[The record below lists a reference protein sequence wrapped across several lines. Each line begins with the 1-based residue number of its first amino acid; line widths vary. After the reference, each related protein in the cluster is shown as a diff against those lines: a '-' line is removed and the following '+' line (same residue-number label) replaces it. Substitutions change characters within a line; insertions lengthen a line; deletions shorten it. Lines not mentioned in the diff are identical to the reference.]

1 MRAER
6 MRIMEKRRVVITGIG
21 AVTPVG
27 NTAPESWQA
36 VKDGVCGVAPI
47 TLYDHSSQK
56 VSLAAEVKNFD
67 PTVALDKK
75 EAKRM
80 DRFTQFAV
88 TAAVEAVQ
96 DSGLNLEQEN
106 TARCGVSVSSGIGG
120 IATIQSSCE
129 AGNVRGFDKVSPFFI
144 PMSITNLAAG
154 HIAIRLG
161 LHGMCI
167 CPVAACAGG
176 SNAVGDAFRHIR
188 DGYAEVMLSG
198 GAEASITPLAMGG
211 FTSMS
216 ALTTAEDPK
225 RASIPFDAERS
236 GFVMGEGAAIL
247 VLEELGHA
255 QARGAKIYGE
265 IVGYG
270 ATCDAY
276 HITAPDP
283 HGTWSAA
290 CIQQALEDA
299 GMTPAEVDYV
309 NAHGTSTPLND
320 SGETAA
326 LHQVFGEHAKKL
338 MVSSTKSMTG
348 HLLGASGAVEAM
360 FSVLALK
367 DGFVPATIN
376 YQVPDPACDLDIVPN
391 EGRKADIKVAIS
403 DSLGFG
409 GHNTCLVF
417 QKWEG

>member
-1 MRAER
+1 
-6 MRIMEKRRVVITGIG
+6 MEKRRVVITGIG
-21 AVTPVG
+21 AVTPLG

-36 VKDGVCGVAPI
+36 VKDGVCGIAPI
-47 TLYDHSSQK
+47 TLYDHSNQK

-88 TAAVEAVQ
+88 TAAVEAVK
-96 DSGLNLEQEN
+96 DSGLDLEQED
-106 TARCGVSVSSGIGG
+106 TSRCGVSVSSGIGG

-216 ALTTAEDPK
+216 ALTTASDPN

-247 VLEELGHA
+247 VLEELDHA
-255 QARGAKIYGE
+255 LARNAKIYGE
-265 IVGYG
+265 VVGYG

-283 HGTWSAA
+283 KGTWSAA
-290 CIQQALEDA
+290 CIQQALADA
-299 GMTPAEVDYV
+299 DMTPEQVDYV

-326 LHQVFGEHAKKL
+326 IHQVFGDHAKNL

-391 EGRKADIKVAIS
+391 EGRQADIKVAIS

>member
-1 MRAER
+1 
-6 MRIMEKRRVVITGIG
+6 MEKRRVVITGIG

-27 NTAPESWQA
+27 NTASDSWQA
-36 VKDGVCGVAPI
+36 VKDGVCGIAPI
-47 TLYDHSSQK
+47 TLYDHSNQK

-96 DSGLNLEQEN
+96 DSGLNLEQED

-129 AGNVRGFDKVSPFFI
+129 AGNARGFDKVSPFFI

-198 GAEASITPLAMGG
+198 GAEASITPLAIGG

-216 ALTTAEDPK
+216 ALTCASDPK

-283 HGTWSAA
+283 HGTWSAE
-290 CIQQALEDA
+290 CIRQALEDA
-299 GMTPAEVDYV
+299 GMSPDEVDYV

-326 LHQVFGEHAKKL
+326 LHQVFGDHAKNL

-391 EGRKADIKVAIS
+391 EGRKADIKVSIS

-417 QKWEG
+417 KKWEG

>member
-1 MRAER
+1 
-6 MRIMEKRRVVITGIG
+6 MEKRRVVITGIG
-21 AVTPVG
+21 AVTPLG
-27 NTAPESWQA
+27 NTAAESWQA
-36 VKDGVCGVAPI
+36 VKDGVCGIAPI
-47 TLYDHSSQK
+47 TLYDHSNQK

-75 EAKRM
+75 EARRM

-96 DSGLNLEQEN
+96 DSGLNLEQED

-216 ALTTAEDPK
+216 ALTTASDPA

-247 VLEELGHA
+247 VLEELEHA
-255 QARGAKIYGE
+255 RARGAQILGE
-265 IVGYG
+265 ITGYG

-283 HGTWSAA
+283 AGTWSAA
-290 CIQQALEDA
+290 CMEQALADA
-299 GMTPAEVDYV
+299 GVTPEAVDYI

-326 LHQVFGEHAKKL
+326 IRKVFGGHADRL

-348 HLLGASGAVEAM
+348 HLLGASGAVEAV
-360 FSVLALK
+360 FCVLALK
-367 DGFVPATIN
+367 DSFVPATIH

-391 EGRKADIKVAIS
+391 EGRQADIRCALS

>member
-1 MRAER
+1 
-6 MRIMEKRRVVITGIG
+6 MEKRRVVITGIG
-21 AVTPVG
+21 AVTPLG
-27 NTAPESWQA
+27 NTAAESWQA
-36 VKDGVCGVAPI
+36 VKDGVCGIAPI
-47 TLYDHSSQK
+47 TLYDHSNQK

-75 EAKRM
+75 EARRM

-96 DSGLNLEQEN
+96 DSGLNLAQED

-216 ALTTAEDPK
+216 ALTTASDPN

-247 VLEELGHA
+247 VLEELDHA
-255 QARGAKIYGE
+255 LARGAKIYGE
-265 IVGYG
+265 VVGYG

-283 HGTWSAA
+283 KGTWSAA
-290 CIQQALEDA
+290 CIQQALADA
-299 GMTPAEVDYV
+299 DMTPEQVDYV

-326 LHQVFGEHAKKL
+326 IHQVFGDHAKNL
-338 MVSSTKSMTG
+338 MVNSTKSMTG

-367 DGFVPATIN
+367 DGYVPATIN

-391 EGRKADIKVAIS
+391 EGRQADIKVAIS

>member
-1 MRAER
+1 
-6 MRIMEKRRVVITGIG
+6 MEKRRVVITGIG

-27 NTAPESWQA
+27 NTASDSWQA
-36 VKDGVCGVAPI
+36 VKDGVCGIAPI
-47 TLYDHSSQK
+47 TLYDHSNQK

-88 TAAVEAVQ
+88 TAAVEAVE
-96 DSGLNLEQEN
+96 DSGLNLENEN

-129 AGNVRGFDKVSPFFI
+129 AGNARGFDKVSPFFI

-198 GAEASITPLAMGG
+198 GAEASITPLAIGG

-216 ALTTAEDPK
+216 ALTCASDPK

-283 HGTWSAA
+283 HGTWSAE
-290 CIQQALEDA
+290 CIRQALEDA
-299 GMTPAEVDYV
+299 GMSPDEVDYV

-326 LHQVFGEHAKKL
+326 LHQVFGDHAKNL

-391 EGRKADIKVAIS
+391 EGRQADIKVAIS